1 VRERPGPLTGVRI
14 VDFTANTSGP
24 FGTMILGDQGADVIK
39 VEAPTGD
46 VIRTIGTQR
55 ARMSGYFA
63 NLNRSKRSIAL
74 DLARPEARPVIDA
87 LLDSADVVVVNYRP
101 GVAASLGL
109 DAESVRRTRP
119 QIIHAEVIGF
129 ADTGPYGGRPAYD
142 HIIQALAGFVATQ
155 TDPKTGTPVLVR
167 QAVVDKATGQVT
179 AQAVTAALFERTR
192 TGVGR
197 AVQIRMLDVAL
208 AFIWPDGMM
217 DHTLLDPE
225 VVMPSI
231 ANSFRLTPTKDGH
244 IAFIVATG
252 AQWARLLAATG
263 IDDGGLMGTMEGQM
277 RHGGRFMRDVVAVL
291 SRQTTDEVVDL
302 LAGIDVPV
310 APVLRLDEVHDHP
323 QVRADGAVDE
333 FDHPVLGPVRQAN
346 PAVRFDGEHAAALPP
361 APVLGQHTDEVLAEL
376 GFEPAAIGR
385 LRGDKVVR

>member
-1 VRERPGPLTGVRI
+1 MTAPAGPLAGVRV

-39 VEAPTGD
+39 VEPPAGD

-63 NLNRSKRSIAL
+63 NLNRSKRSIAI
-74 DLARPEARPVIDA
+74 DLARPEARPVVDA
-87 LLDSADVVVVNYRP
+87 LLDSADVVAVNYRP

-109 DAESVRRTRP
+109 DADSVRRTRP
-119 QIIHAEVIGF
+119 QVIHAEVVGF

-155 TDPKTGTPVLVR
+155 TDRKAERPTLVR
-167 QAVVDKATGQVT
+167 QAVVDKVTGQVT
-179 AQAVTAALFERTR
+179 AQAITAALFERGR

-197 AVQIRMLDVAL
+197 SLQIRMLDVAL

-252 AQWARLLAATG
+252 AQWARLLGATG

-277 RHGGRFMRDVVAVL
+277 RHGGRFMREVVAVL
-291 SRQTTDEVVDL
+291 SQRTTDEVVEL
-302 LAGIDVPV
+302 LAAIDVPV
-310 APVLRLDEVHDHP
+310 APVLPLDEVHDHP

-346 PAVRFDGEHAAALPP
+346 PAVRFDGEHAATMPP
-361 APVLGQHTDEVLAEL
+361 APTVGQHTDEILAEVGL
-376 GFEPAAIGR
+376 DTAAIAE
-385 LRGDKVVR
+385 LRDGKVVR